1 MPRERSMRVALRRW
15 LDSAPLRRVAYETR
29 RGYQTAAREAVV
41 WTRRVHPEVA
51 EVDEV
56 PVRYLE
62 VDKASA
68 TIAAVRRKH
77 GPNVAERMR
86 SVLDR
91 ARAFDEV
98 G

>member
-29 RGYQTAAREAVV
+29 RGYQTAAREAIT
-41 WTRRVHPEVA
+41 WTRRAHPEVA

-77 GPNVAERMR
+77 GLHVAERMR

-91 ARAFDEV
+91 ARQFLEV
-98 G
+98 D